1 MQISAIAGAITL
13 TLASAPLAASAKDEP
28 NPQPARFCATQTSK
42 DCQSAVTSQQVL
54 EHFKQG
60 NRRFASGH
68 GTHRNYGQ
76 QVRETAKG
84 QFPLASVVSCI
95 DSRAPAEIVL
105 DQGIGDIFNA
115 RIAGNIVNDDILGSL
130 EFASKLSGSKLI
142 VVMGHTS
149 CGAVKGACDNVEMG
163 NLTGLLARIQ
173 PAVAAVPTAA
183 GVDRSSKNYQFVEDV
198 SEANVRRNVQLIR
211 ERSPILR
218 EMEEKGEI
226 MIVGAMYDVASGK
239 VDWYD

>member
-1 MQISAIAGAITL
+1 MSRSLLVPAVTALLCGGWLPPAVADSAE
-13 TLASAPLAASAKDEP
+13 SK
-28 NPQPARFCATQTSK
+28 PAFCGTQNSR
-42 DCQSAVTSQQVL
+42 DCQSAVTPQQVL

-60 NRRFASGH
+60 NQRFASGH

-130 EFASKLSGSKLI
+130 EFASKLAGSKLI